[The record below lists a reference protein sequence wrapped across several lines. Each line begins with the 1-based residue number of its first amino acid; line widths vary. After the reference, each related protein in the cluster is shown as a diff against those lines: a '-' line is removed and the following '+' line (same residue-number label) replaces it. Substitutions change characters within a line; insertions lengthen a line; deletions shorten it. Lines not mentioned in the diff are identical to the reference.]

1 MHKAP
6 GYSPVQELPTQE
18 LPIYDSFRRNLPPGA
33 FEEEPVS
40 PLSTGSATPTAVPST
55 TSTTSRTLSWVKS
68 SVKDNTNKQRKIT
81 PRPVRRTH
89 YRDASVSDAEDSE
102 VLDSHRVVIAIDYG
116 TTFTGIGY
124 ATPQSNAKQYD
135 LTEVRVVSNWGANM
149 TNDVK
154 IPSVISYSPSSED
167 HEQQFGASLSPK
179 SVAMIN
185 TKLELGVQDKRLD
198 ELTLI
203 IQALNGMK
211 NLDFNHIKAA
221 KGYPDYPWKKPEA
234 IVTDYLTK
242 AFKAFSDATNYM
254 TEVKRTSPVDIV
266 ITIPVGWSYR
276 ARNST
281 LKAIRNAGFNE
292 RNFPQLGRYIMVSE
306 PEAAA
311 IYTARYMQEQ
321 AATSLKKNEC
331 FILCDAGGGT
341 VDAVGFKVKQISP
354 SLELEQMTIPT
365 GARCGSSFINKDFK
379 KWLRRILKAEYA
391 KLDPI
396 TEDDDISAHAT
407 EGGAMRELMKAFDAH
422 KKAFHQDSTE
432 MHIDLPRPLHQSN
445 IPGKVEQGDLSITK
459 KNMQSFFDPHVDEV
473 IDLIQ
478 GQLTQ
483 FEDEKFCRVSAI
495 LLIGGFSESKYL
507 QEELTKSMGLRDIR
521 LHRPETSWS
530 AVVRGA
536 VLYGM
541 ELAKRESVQEMIP
554 CPRNYGVKTS
564 ASFSRRLHDTRD
576 IYTDPMTNDVMVS
589 EQLAW
594 LIRKGDLMQVDD
606 DCRIVE
612 HELVGSF
619 NQHGTRSFSVPIYEY
634 LDDDV
639 PDRFR
644 LAKDEVT
651 QVAVLTGHF
660 EGSPLERFDREVNAV
675 TGQVYYTAKFVCRLT
690 IKGMDLLGELW
701 WYGERLDHFKIENIH
716 KLSNL

>member
-6 GYSPVQELPTQE
+6 GYSPVHELPTQGST
-18 LPIYDSFRRNLPPGA
+18 IYDSFKRYLPPGA
-33 FEEEPVS
+33 FEEEAVS
-40 PLSTGSATPTAVPST
+40 PHSTDSATPTGVPST
-55 TSTTSRTLSWVKS
+55 SATTSRTHSWVKS
-68 SVKDNTNKQRKIT
+68 SVKGNTNNRKK
-81 PRPVRRTH
+81 
-89 YRDASVSDAEDSE
+89 SV
-102 VLDSHRVVIAIDYG
+102 
-116 TTFTGIGY
+116 GY

-198 ELTLI
+198 ELNLI

-211 NLDFNHIKAA
+211 DLNFEHIRSA

-242 AFKAFSDATNYM
+242 AFKAFSDTTNYM
-254 TEVKRTSPVDIV
+254 TEIKRTSPVDIV

-306 PEAAA
+306 PKAAA

-365 GARCGSSFINKDFK
+365 GAKCGSGFINKDFK

-391 KLDPI
+391 ELDPI
-396 TEDDDISAHAT
+396 TEDDDLSAHAT
-407 EGGAMRELMKAFDAH
+407 ESGAMRELMKAFDAH
-422 KKAFHQDSTE
+422 KKAFHQDSTD
-432 MHIDLPRPLHQSN
+432 MHIDLPRPLHKSN
-445 IPGKVEQGDLSITK
+445 IPGNVEQGDLIITK
-459 KNMQSFFDPHVDEV
+459 KSMRSFFDPHVDEV

-483 FEDEKFCRVSAI
+483 FEDDRSCRVGAI

-541 ELAKRESVQEMIP
+541 ENASRESVPEIIP

-564 ASFSRRLHDTRD
+564 ASFSRRLHDMRD
-576 IYTDPMTNDVMVS
+576 IYTDPMTNEVMVG

-606 DCRIVE
+606 CRVVE
-612 HELVGSF
+612 QELVGSF
-619 NQHGTRSFSVPIYEY
+619 DQEGTRSFSVPIYEY

-644 LAKDEVT
+644 LAKDDVK

-660 EGSPLERFDREVNAV
+660 EGSPLERFDREVNAK
-675 TGQVYYTAKFVCRLT
+675 GHVYYTAKFVCRLT
-690 IKGMDLLGELW
+690 VRGMDLLGELW

-716 KLSNL
+716 ELSAI